1 MNPQINTTDFN
12 ERPFI
17 AIWEV
22 TQACD
27 LACVHCRASAQP
39 DRSPMELSTDE
50 GKHLIDQ
57 IAALKVPVFVLTGGD
72 PIKRPDLFEL
82 IAHARSVGVRVSL
95 TPSATPL
102 LTKDVIVRLKEAGL
116 ARLAVSMDGA
126 SAETHDAFRGMSG
139 SFARTLDAVRWAN
152 EIGLPVQINTT
163 FSRRNINE
171 IDSIVALMEKLKITL
186 WSVFFLVPTG
196 RGKLN
201 DLLNAEEFESVFAKV
216 YSLSKTASFDIKTTE
231 AQHYR
236 RYLLQQRVAERKLG
250 IDVASQH
257 ERAVDAIGRAPR
269 GLNDGKGFVFI
280 SHKGEVFPSG
290 FLPLSAG
297 SIREQ
302 ELAAIYRDSPLFRDL
317 RDTSRLEGKCGCL
330 RVQRNLRWIARP
342 RVCSDWKPAR
352 RRAMLL
358 LCSKGLRAAGTATE
372 NSNNTPC
379 SSGRVRAA
387 IAVEWA
393 TIKRTEEVKG
403 NTMAIQIGAK
413 PDSGFDDPIGMLKD
427 CHRRIESFLGILC
440 VVVDRAQ
447 GRSLTDEERDAVKAA
462 LRVLPNWRTTPHSG

>member
-50 GKHLIDQ
+50 GKKLIDQ

-82 IAHARSVGVRVSL
+82 IWYARSVGVRVSL

-102 LTKDVIVRLKEAGL
+102 LTREVIVRLKEAGL

-152 EIGLPVQINTT
+152 EVGLPVQINTT
-163 FSRRNINE
+163 FSRRNIGE
-171 IDSIVALMEKLKITL
+171 IDDIVALMERLNITL

-201 DLLNAEEFESVFAKV
+201 DLLSAEEFEAVFAKV
-216 YSLSKTASFDIKTTE
+216 HSLSKAASFDIKTTE

-236 RYLLQQRVAERKLG
+236 RFLLQQRVAERMLG
-250 IDVASQH
+250 MDVSSPQG
-257 ERAVDAIGRAPR
+257 RTVDAIGRASR

-302 ELAAIYRDSPLFRDL
+302 GLATIYRDSALFRNL
-317 RDTSRLEGKCGCL
+317 RDTSKLEGKCGSCEFKEICGGSRSRAYAL
-330 RVQRNLRWIARP
+330 TGNPHAEEPCCSYVPKGFVQPVAQL
-342 RVCSDWKPAR
+342 K
-352 RRAMLL
+352 
-358 LCSKGLRAAGTATE
+358 TAT
-372 NSNNTPC
+372 TLH
-379 SSGRVRAA
+379 VL
-387 IAVEWA
+387 
-393 TIKRTEEVKG
+393 
-403 NTMAIQIGAK
+403 QGA
-413 PDSGFDDPIGMLKD
+413 
-427 CHRRIESFLGILC
+427 
-440 VVVDRAQ
+440 
-447 GRSLTDEERDAVKAA
+447 
-462 LRVLPNWRTTPHSG
+462 